1 MMYLYARTNI
11 QGSEQRVSLG
21 LSCEEWNDLTQE
33 MQDDIVQEYLG
44 NLIETWVEDVYE
56 K

>member
-1 MMYLYARTNI
+1 MMYLYARTNK
-11 QGSEQRVSLG
+11 QGSESKISLD
-21 LSCEEWNDLTQE
+21 LSCEEWIDLTQE